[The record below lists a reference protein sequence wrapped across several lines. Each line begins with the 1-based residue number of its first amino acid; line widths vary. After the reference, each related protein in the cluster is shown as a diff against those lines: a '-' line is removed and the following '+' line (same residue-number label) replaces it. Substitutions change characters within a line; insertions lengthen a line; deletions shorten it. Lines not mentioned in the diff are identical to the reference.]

1 MVRRAAPIT
10 GPKPTPP
17 RLQELVREYQLS
29 NSVEGKSA
37 KTVEWYTDLLTLF
50 LTYLDA
56 NGLPGDLSA
65 FNISTARNYVL
76 YLQQR
81 KKLSRYPG
89 KGPTNL
95 SPKTVQCHVR
105 TLKAFSSWLFR
116 EGLTPENRLTN
127 LRIPKAPSK
136 IIEPLTPEE
145 TNKIFRCINKKNPM
159 GMRDH
164 AILTLK
170 LDTGLRASEVCSLPL
185 GLLNLEKCYLKVLG
199 KGAKERMVP
208 FGDYTRTTLYHYI
221 KKGRPKLSGKNSDT
235 VFLTCDGRPMSVN
248 ALKLM
253 FDRLAKSSGIARLHA
268 HLCRH
273 TFAINYLLNG
283 GDVFSL
289 KEILGHTTLEMV
301 NQYLHFTTAQI
312 SVLHHRFSPMDR
324 LKGKLNGPD
333 EPGSIQT

>member
-1 MVRRAAPIT
+1 
-10 GPKPTPP
+10 
-17 RLQELVREYQLS
+17 
-29 NSVEGKSA
+29 
-37 KTVEWYTDLLTLF
+37 LLTLF
-50 LTYLDA
+50 LAYLDS

-89 KGPTNL
+89 NGSTNL

-116 EGLTPENRLTN
+116 EGMISENRLST
-127 LRIPKAPSK
+127 LKIPRAPSK

-145 TNKIFRCINKKNPM
+145 ISKIYRCINKKHP
-159 GMRDH
+159 
-164 AILTLK
+164 
-170 LDTGLRASEVCSLPL
+170 
-185 GLLNLEKCYLKVLG
+185 LEKFYLKVLG

-221 KKGRPKLSGKNSDT
+221 KKGRSKLLGKNSDT
-235 VFLTCDGRPMSVN
+235 VFLTADGRPMSVN

-253 FDRLAKSSGIARLHA
+253 FDRLAKSSGIERLHA

-324 LKGKLNGPD
+324 LKGKLNGSD
-333 EPGSIQT
+333 EPGPIQG

>member
-1 MVRRAAPIT
+1 MVKRAAPIS
-10 GPKPTPP
+10 GPEPTLP
-17 RLQELVREYQLS
+17 RLQELIQEYRVS
-29 NSVEGKSA
+29 NSVDGKSA
-37 KTVEWYTDLLTLF
+37 KTVRWYTDLLTLF
-50 LTYLDA
+50 LAYLDSS
-56 NGLPGDLSA
+56 GLPGDMSA
-65 FNISTARNYVL
+65 FNIGTARNYIL
-76 YLQQR
+76 HLQQR

-89 KGPTNL
+89 KGPANL

-116 EGLTPENRLTN
+116 EGLTPENRLAN
-127 LRIPKAPSK
+127 LRIPRAPSK
-136 IIEPLTPEE
+136 IQEPLTPEE
-145 TNKIFRCINKKNPM
+145 TDKIFRCIKKKTPI
-159 GMRDH
+159 GMRND

-185 GLLNLEKCYLKVLG
+185 GQLNLEKCYLKASG

-208 FGDYTRTTLYHYI
+208 FGDYTRTTLYHWI
-221 KKGRPKLSGKNSDT
+221 KEGRPRLSRGNCDT

-253 FDRLAKSSGIARLHA
+253 FDRLAKSSGVLRLHA

-324 LKGKLNGPD
+324 LKGRLNGPD
-333 EPGSIQT
+333 EPGSIQR

>member
-1 MVRRAAPIT
+1 MVKRAAPIT
-10 GPKPTPP
+10 GPKPTLPH
-17 RLQELVREYQLS
+17 LQELVQEYQLS
-29 NSVEGKSA
+29 NSVEGKSV
-37 KTVEWYTDLLTLF
+37 KTVQWYTDLLTLF
-50 LTYLDA
+50 LTYLDS

-65 FNISTARNYVL
+65 FNISTARSYVL

-89 KGPTNL
+89 NGPTNL

-116 EGLTPENRLTN
+116 EGLTPENRLAN

-145 TNKIFRCINKKNPM
+145 TNKIFRCIKKKNPM

-164 AILTLK
+164 SILTLMH
-170 LDTGLRASEVCSLPL
+170 DTGLRASEVCFLPL
-185 GLLNLEKCYLKVLG
+185 GQLNLEKCYLKVLG

-221 KKGRPKLSGKNSDT
+221 KEGRSKLLGKNSDS
-235 VFLTCDGRPMSVN
+235 VFLTADGRPMSVN

-253 FDRLAKSSGIARLHA
+253 FDRLAKSSGIARLHP

-312 SVLHHRFSPMDR
+312 SVQHHRFSPMDR

>member
-1 MVRRAAPIT
+1 MGSRAAPIT
-10 GPKPTPP
+10 GPRPKLP
-17 RLQELVREYQLS
+17 RLQELIQQYRMS
-29 NSVEGKSA
+29 NSVEGKSTY
-37 KTVEWYTDLLTLF
+37 TVEWYTQLLTLF
-50 LTYLDA
+50 SCYLES
-56 NGLPGDLSA
+56 NGLLDDLST
-65 FNISTARNYVL
+65 FNIGTARNYVL
-76 YLQQR
+76 YLQHR

-89 KGPTNL
+89 NRPLNL

-116 EGLTPENRLTN
+116 EGLTSENRLSN
-127 LRIPKAPSK
+127 LKIPKAPSK

-145 TNKIFRCINKKNPM
+145 INKIFRCINKKNPM
-159 GMRDH
+159 GMRDY
-164 AILTLK
+164 AILALMQ
-170 LDTGLRASEVCSLPL
+170 DTGLRASEVCSLPP
-185 GLLNLEKCYLKVLG
+185 GQLNLEKYCLKVLG

-208 FGDYTRTTLYHYI
+208 FGDYARTTLYNYF
-221 KKGRPKLSGKNSDT
+221 KKGRPRFLGKNSDT
-235 VFLTCDGRPMSVN
+235 VFLTADGRPMSVN

-253 FDRLAKSSGIARLHA
+253 FNRLAKSSGIARLHA

-312 SVLHHRFSPMDR
+312 SIQHHRFSPMDR

-333 EPGSIQT
+333 KLGSIQI